1 MVEDEAPNGR
11 NTGRDPE
18 NEPSVDSSQRSGGV
32 PAEDSGAAV
41 PANLRE
47 TARRAEE
54 YIKAS
59 RARNTRR
66 AYASDLE
73 DFRVWCK
80 VDGGGLS
87 PLPADPETLALYLTD
102 LAGRGLKVST
112 IQRRLASIATAHREA
127 VGDSPTDEKLV
138 RSTMAGIRRTH
149 GSAQKQAAPLTVTTL
164 RRVLASIRDHDKK
177 TGKLSP
183 AALRDRALLLIGF
196 AGGFRR
202 NEISELLVED
212 LTFVEG
218 EGVVA
223 VVRRSKTDAAAEG
236 EAVGIPYGKH
246 AETCPVT
253 NLERWLDFSG
263 RADHAPL
270 FCPVDRHGNVK
281 ATAPLSGDG
290 INGVVKKRIK
300 EAGLDPERYS
310 GHSLRAGLPTSASTA
325 GVGMEKWMPHT
336 RHRSVAVAMRYAR
349 RGTLFTNNPAAQ
361 VGL

>member
-1 MVEDEAPNGR
+1 MMEDEAPNG
-11 NTGRDPE
+11 G
-18 NEPSVDSSQRSGGV
+18 
-32 PAEDSGAAV
+32 DSGRGIDRESAMDPPQRPGSVAPTEDGVAEV

-59 RARNTRR
+59 RAENTRR

-87 PLPADPETLALYLTD
+87 PLPAEPQTLALYLTD
-102 LAGRGLKVST
+102 LASRGLKVST
-112 IQRRLASIATAHREA
+112 IQRRLASIATSHREA
-127 VGDSPTDEKLV
+127 LGDSPTDEKLV
-138 RSTMAGIRRTH
+138 KATMAGIRRTH

-164 RRVLASIRDHDKK
+164 RRVLSSIRDHDKK
-177 TGKLSP
+177 IGKLSP
-183 AALRDRALLLIGF
+183 TAIRDRALLLLGF

-218 EGVVA
+218 EGVIV
-223 VVRRSKTDAAAEG
+223 VVRRSKTDSSAEG
-236 EAVGIPYGKH
+236 EAVGIPYGNHK
-246 AETCPVT
+246 ETCPVT
-253 NLERWLDFSG
+253 NLQRWLDLFG
-263 RADHAPL
+263 RKDNVPL
-270 FCPVDRHGNVK
+270 FCPIDRHGNIK
-281 ATAPLSGDG
+281 RGPLSGDG
-290 INGVVKKRIK
+290 INSVVKKRIK

>member
-1 MVEDEAPNGR
+1 MVEDGAHREYAHEEESAEAIPA
-11 NTGRDPE
+11 TDGRD
-18 NEPSVDSSQRSGGV
+18 
-32 PAEDSGAAV
+32 AL
-41 PANLRE
+41 PANLRD

-54 YIKAS
+54 YIRAS
-59 RARNTRR
+59 RAENTRR

-80 VDGGGLS
+80 MDGGGLS
-87 PLPADPETLALYLTD
+87 PLPAEAETLALYLTD

-149 GSAQKQAAPLTVTTL
+149 GSSQRQAAPLTVTTL
-164 RRVLASIRDHDKK
+164 RRILASIRDHDKK
-177 TGKLSP
+177 SSKLSP
-183 AALRDRALLLIGF
+183 AALRDRALLLVGF
-196 AGGFRR
+196 SGGFRR

-212 LTFVEG
+212 LTLVEG
-218 EGVVA
+218 EGIVV

-263 RADHAPL
+263 RMTHAPL
-270 FCPVDRHGNVK
+270 FCPIDKHGNMK
-281 ATAPLSGDG
+281 AGTLSGDG
-290 INGVVKKRIK
+290 INGVVKKRSK